1 MYAASLLTFNASFSN
16 QTYFCLRKN
25 KKGLSKEHMFFP
37 SSFIKAFKLKML
49 IKYLIKR
56 FFENF
61 IVPKDAP
68 LSPDQFDVNISFSPK
83 S

>member
-1 MYAASLLTFNASFSN
+1 M
-16 QTYFCLRKN
+16 
-25 KKGLSKEHMFFP
+25 
-37 SSFIKAFKLKML
+37 KAFKLKML
-49 IKYLIKR
+49 IKYLIKW

-68 LSPDQFDVNISFSPK
+68 LSPGQFDVNISFSPK

>member
-1 MYAASLLTFNASFSN
+1 MHAASLLTFNASLSN
-16 QTYFCLRKN
+16 QTNFCLE
-25 KKGLSKEHMFFP
+25 KKKRGRGLSKEHIP
-37 SSFIKAFKLKML
+37 SSLIKAFKLNML
-49 IKYLIKR
+49 IIYLIKR

-68 LSPDQFDVNISFSPK
+68 LSPGQFDVNISFSPK